1 MIADP
6 AMSRLREWVIEEG
19 EPLASSLQEPSE
31 APSLGALVAEGDRT
45 AADAGEY
52 TLVLE
57 AIREGYLCHY
67 GEARILADADADLLL
82 LAGDLFYAYGIRR
95 LAGLEDLESVGIL
108 SDLIRIAADLHARGE
123 AASAERLWLIQIL
136 ALSCGSGPAHDEL
149 LKGLEEGRPGALE
162 ALEEWSRQTSVD
174 RGVGRALNETREAI
188 DFRSFRL

>member
-1 MIADP
+1 
-6 AMSRLREWVIEEG
+6 MSRLREWVIEEG

-31 APSLGALVAEGDRT
+31 APSLGELVAEGART
-45 AADAGEY
+45 SADAAEY

-123 AASAERLWLIQIL
+123 SARAERLWPVQIM
-136 ALSCGSGPAHDEL
+136 ALSCGSGPDHDDL
-149 LKGLEEGRPGALE
+149 LKRLEEGQDGALE
-162 ALEEWSRQTSVD
+162 TLEEWSRQTAD
-174 RGVGRALNETREAI
+174 NRGMGRALNATREAI